1 MTAPAQPP
9 TLSAPPVGAR
19 ARLAWGVLV
28 LTVVAVALDTFFTA
42 AHRPLLSEA
51 TWADHGWP
59 LAPIANLGCALMG
72 ALIVSRYP
80 RHALGWLLCG
90 ASLLAVTLAGEAYS
104 TWVLDGDGPG
114 SAQAAHIVAWAAP
127 LLGWPAFVAL
137 IVIFLTAPD
146 GHLASPRWRWALWAT
161 GVGLLL
167 RIVGALLTPVANFVT
182 RSEYTGHTAPTVM
195 LTVGYLLVAVGLI
208 ASAASLLV
216 RLHRAKDDERRQ
228 LLWIATSAV
237 LLAVGVVV
245 ILAVPRIQGVEGTWL
260 AGLPL
265 RLAQVAVPVC
275 VAVAVLRH
283 RLLQID
289 LIVNRALILTFVT
302 IIVGGSYVLVVVAA
316 GQVVSGNAAG
326 FWPSL
331 LATAAVAVAF
341 QPLRGKVIQVADR
354 VAFGSAAA
362 PYEALAEF
370 SRQLGGRPS
379 PATLLPAMAQAAGQA
394 VNARHAVV
402 HLRMD
407 HGPDRTA
414 RWPIGSVD
422 RTGESRVEVP
432 IVHGETPLGAV
443 TVAMAPGHPLRARE
457 HQLIADLAHQGALVA
472 RNAHLEAE
480 LSDQV
485 QLLRQR
491 TADLTL
497 SRRRLV
503 TASDAEHRRLER
515 AIAGR
520 VLPHLTTLPDR
531 LRLLSQQA
539 QTAREPAG
547 VDDVAAL
554 IESVT
559 AALAA
564 LRDITRGV
572 FPGQLTRSGLPAAL
586 QSLLSRPDTLGE
598 LLVAGAGG
606 DQRFDSRVEAA
617 GYFCVAELAR
627 DLGTPILVTLE
638 VQPGQLSLMVS
649 GTSAPSPLQCA
660 HVTDRV
666 EAAGG
671 TLTLTSTSDHSH
683 VTVLL
688 PVTVAS

>member
-1 MTAPAQPP
+1 M
-9 TLSAPPVGAR
+9 
-19 ARLAWGVLV
+19 AWAIVV
-28 LTVVAVALDTFFTA
+28 LTAVAVALDTFFTA
-42 AHRPLLSEA
+42 AYRPLLSEA
-51 TWADHGWP
+51 AWADHGWP
-59 LAPIANLGCALMG
+59 LAPLASAGCALMG

-90 ASLLAVTLAGEAYS
+90 ASLLSVTLAGEAYS
-104 TWVLDGDGPG
+104 IWVLDGDGPG
-114 SAQAAHIVAWAAP
+114 SALAAHVVAWAAP

-146 GHLASPRWRWALWAT
+146 GHLASPRWRWAIWVT
-161 GVGLLL
+161 VGGLLL
-167 RIVGALLTPVANFVT
+167 HTLGSLLTPPANFV
-182 RSEYTGHTAPTVM
+182 YGHQYSGHAAPTVL

-216 RLHRAKDDERRQ
+216 RLRRAKDDERRQ

-302 IIVGGSYVLVVVAA
+302 IIVAGGYVLVVVAV
-316 GQVVSGNAAG
+316 GRVVSGGTAG

-331 LATAAVAVAF
+331 LATAAVAIAF
-341 QPLRGKVIQVADR
+341 QPLRSKVIRVADR
-354 VAFGSAAA
+354 LAFGTAAA

-370 SRQLGGRPS
+370 SRQLGERPS
-379 PATLLPAMAQAAGQA
+379 PEALLPAMAQAAAQA
-394 VNARHAVV
+394 VNARHSVV
-402 HLRMD
+402 HLRME

-414 RWPIGSVD
+414 RWPLESGD
-422 RTGESRVEVP
+422 KAGESRIEVP
-432 IVHGETPLGAV
+432 IVHGGRHLGAV

-457 HQLIADLAHQGALVA
+457 HQLIADLAHQAALVF
-472 RNAHLEAE
+472 RNAHLAAE

-485 QLLRQR
+485 EQLRR
-491 TADLTL
+491 HTDDLAQ
-497 SRRRLV
+497 SRRRLIN
-503 TASDAEHRRLER
+503 ASDAEHRRLEQ
-515 AIAGR
+515 AIAGH
-520 VLPHLTTLPDR
+520 VLPHLATLPDR
-531 LRLLSQQA
+531 LQLLS
-539 QTAREPAG
+539 ARAKSTTEPVG
-547 VDDVAAL
+547 PEDVTPL

-559 AALAA
+559 AALGA
-564 LRDITRGV
+564 LREITRGV

-586 QSLLSRPDTLGE
+586 RSLLARRDTKGQ
-598 LLVAGAGG
+598 LLVAATAAH
-606 DQRFDSRVEAA
+606 QRFDPRVEAA

-627 DLGTPILVTLE
+627 ELDAPVLVTLD
-638 VQPGQLSLMVS
+638 VQSGRLSLLVS
-649 GTSAPSPLQCA
+649 GKDRLPDLPRG
-660 HVTDRV
+660 HMTDRV
-666 EAAGG
+666 EATGG
-671 TLTLTSTSDHSH
+671 S
-683 VTVLL
+683 VLL
-688 PVTVAS
+688 TTANGRSVVKVSLPATLVP